1 MGIEYYHNLEQRSEA
16 WFAAKCGVL
25 TASNMKSVLSP
36 AKLEP
41 IGLKKTGEYEP
52 PAYLYELAAQ
62 SANKFIEPTFQSFDM
77 ARGQEEEILAIS
89 LYSEKFEPVTP
100 MGFVTND
107 RWGFTLGCSPDGLVG
122 EEGGIQIK
130 SRNQKNQME
139 TIVTHD
145 LAEAMIQVQTELL
158 VTERKWWDLVSYSNG
173 MNMYVIRVH
182 PDAKIQNAILGAAA
196 IFHKSLDAT
205 IEIYKNRLSSPDA
218 RVIPVERRVEQVM
231 QVTEES

>member
-1 MGIEYYHNLEQRSEA
+1 MTIKFYPDLEQRSEA

-25 TASNMKSVLSP
+25 SASNMFRVLSP
-36 AKLEP
+36 AKMEP
-41 IGLKKTGEYEP
+41 IGLKKTGEYDP

-62 SANKFIEPTFQSFDM
+62 RVNQFIEPTFQSFDM
-77 ARGQEEEILAIS
+77 ARGEEEEILALS
-89 LYSEKFEPVTP
+89 LYNEKVAPIQK

-107 RWGFTLGCSPDGLVG
+107 RWGFKLGCSPDGLVG
-122 EEGGIQIK
+122 EDGGVQCK
-130 SRNQKNQME
+130 SRCQKVQME

-145 LAEAMIQVQTELL
+145 LAEAMIQIQTELL

-173 MNMYVIRVH
+173 MNMYVLRIH

-205 IEIYKNRLSSPDA
+205 IEIYNNRITRPDV
-218 RVIPVERRVEQVM
+218 RVIPVERRVEQEM
-231 QVTEES
+231 QVTEE